1 MVEQYGGGQNF
12 GEQKVRD
19 NRDKRELDAQ
29 RQYVVI
35 GTLALLFT
43 LMLYNFDVSRAAA
56 PKRAMPLKSCYTQLM
71 AQKTWSEILVA

>member
-1 MVEQYGGGQNF
+1 MVEQNGGGQNF

-43 LMLYNFDVSRAAA
+43 FML
-56 PKRAMPLKSCYTQLM
+56 
-71 AQKTWSEILVA
+71 

>member
-1 MVEQYGGGQNF
+1 MGHETVDGTFSSVYQEKSVSMVEQNGGGQNF

-43 LMLYNFDVSRAAA
+43 FML
-56 PKRAMPLKSCYTQLM
+56 
-71 AQKTWSEILVA
+71 

>member
-35 GTLALLFT
+35 GTLALLFVF
-43 LMLYNFDVSRAAA
+43 ML
-56 PKRAMPLKSCYTQLM
+56 
-71 AQKTWSEILVA
+71 